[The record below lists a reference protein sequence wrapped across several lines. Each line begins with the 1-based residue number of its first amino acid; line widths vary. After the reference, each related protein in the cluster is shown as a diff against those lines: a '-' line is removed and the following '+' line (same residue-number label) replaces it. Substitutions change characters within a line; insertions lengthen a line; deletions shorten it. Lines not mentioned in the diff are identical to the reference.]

1 MHPRLF
7 IFLVMICSNMI
18 VNAQTH
24 VASFFSDGM
33 ILQQQKSINI
43 WGIDSA
49 GTKIHVVSSW
59 GETSQA
65 TTSTNGKWKLQ
76 LTTPTAGGPHAIT
89 IKGSSIVTI
98 NDVLIRRALPKN

>member
-33 ILQQQKSINI
+33 ILQQQKVQIF
-43 WGIDSA
+43 
-49 GTKIHVVSSW
+49 
-59 GETSQA
+59 GE
-65 TTSTNGKWKLQ
+65 
-76 LTTPTAGGPHAIT
+76 
-89 IKGSSIVTI
+89 
-98 NDVLIRRALPKN
+98 LIRQEQKYMS